1 MTGPLHDLDGRIG
14 EGWGGRPG
22 PNGCHVNVVLGVR
35 GTPTAAA
42 LLGTFTTPSPGH
54 TPILVVVGEA
64 QDRYEVVWPPTIMIN
79 KATALEDRH
88 QTITW
93 GAGQLGIAQGVL
105 DAVADGLLEPTGDL
119 IVFVCIWIDPVA
131 FEETAVREATRVAV
145 RRAIGMAVEGRDPG
159 PPWIWWRDATRSRA
173 RSTGGRRFLRITA
186 IRVERLRLPLDPP
199 FYAAWDPDPRR
210 SFDAT
215 IVRVETDSGLVGV
228 GSGDTM
234 NGFDDFVQLFVGRD
248 ALAIERHARVLETV
262 SFHAGRYWP
271 LEAALWDLFGQ
282 ACGQPVASLLGGARS
297 ELPAYASW
305 GSLRD
310 PGQRAEDAL
319 ALVEEGFRAVKIRIA
334 PGRADE
340 GIGVVAAV
348 RDAVG
353 DRIEIMV
360 DLNQWWRMA
369 GDIGPRL
376 DVVGARRIV
385 ERLRAY
391 GVLWVEEP
399 LPGEDLRGMRDLRS
413 NTGVRIGG
421 GEMARTFEELRLA
434 LDSDALDVY
443 QPDVVLALGIS
454 GARTLADLALR
465 RNRWFTPHTWTNG
478 IGVLANLHVCAGV
491 GGGPFLEFPYDPP
504 GWTPARRDFMLASPV
519 LWDGDGLLRVPDAP
533 GLGVCLDEEAV
544 SFYAVDREAVRA

>member
-1 MTGPLHDLDGRIG
+1 L
-14 EGWGGRPG
+14 
-22 PNGCHVNVVLGVR
+22 
-35 GTPTAAA
+35 
-42 LLGTFTTPSPGH
+42 
-54 TPILVVVGEA
+54 
-64 QDRYEVVWPPTIMIN
+64 
-79 KATALEDRH
+79 K
-88 QTITW
+88 
-93 GAGQLGIAQGVL
+93 
-105 DAVADGLLEPTGDL
+105 
-119 IVFVCIWIDPVA
+119 
-131 FEETAVREATRVAV
+131 
-145 RRAIGMAVEGRDPG
+145 
-159 PPWIWWRDATRSRA
+159 
-173 RSTGGRRFLRITA
+173 ITA
-186 IRVERLRLPLDPP
+186 IHVERLRLPLDPP

-348 RDAVG
+348 REAVG

-413 NTGVRIGG
+413 STGVRIGG

-434 LDSDALDVY
+434 LDADALDVY
-443 QPDVVLALGIS
+443 QPDVVLALGVS
-454 GARTLADLALR
+454 GARTLGALALR
-465 RNRWFTPHTWTNG
+465 QNRWFTPHTWTNG

-519 LWDGDGLLRVPDAP
+519 TVSRDGLLRVPDEP
-533 GLGVCLDEEAV
+533 GLGAALDEEAL